1 MTLKEKI
8 SDELSVNSLKDRV
21 NPKTIAPF
29 WLKVFEISGI
39 VAAIGTGVLTAG
51 ASLPATV
58 LLTTKIVTV
67 SSGVVSLGSFLDKSN
82 PNPKAPNKYLVSK
95 VASILVQIFKKI
107 KF

>member
-1 MTLKEKI
+1 MTFSEKLKEETTVK
-8 SDELSVNSLKDRV
+8 SVKDRI

-39 VAAIGTGVLTAG
+39 VAAIGTGVLTTG

-58 LLTTKIVTV
+58 LLTTKILTI

-82 PNPKAPNKYLVSK
+82 PHPKTPNKYLVSRAARI
-95 VASILVQIFKKI
+95 VVQIFKKI
-107 KF
+107 KI